1 VRKKERKPSKLVLIL
16 FIASTILTF
25 YLIHNI
31 SEMETYL
38 TNLINMQ
45 EILSKPG
52 VLQQEVYD

>member
-1 VRKKERKPSKLVLIL
+1 MRKKERKPSKLVLIL